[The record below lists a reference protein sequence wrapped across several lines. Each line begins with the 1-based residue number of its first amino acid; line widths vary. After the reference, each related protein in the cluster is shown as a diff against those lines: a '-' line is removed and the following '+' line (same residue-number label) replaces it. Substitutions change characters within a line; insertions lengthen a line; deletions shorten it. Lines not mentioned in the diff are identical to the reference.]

1 MSAGGENPFALPP
14 IALTMGEPSGIGGE
28 VTLKAWR
35 ARRTLGPGFFIIA
48 DPDALSREAHA
59 LALDVPIAVIDRPS
73 EAPDA
78 FARALPVLPE
88 PLARMATPG
97 QPDTANAPPVIAAIR
112 RAVAFTAAGEAAAV
126 VTNPIHKKVLA
137 DSGFHHPG
145 HTEFLGELTGTP
157 HPIMMLACP
166 GLRVVPVT
174 VHLPLAEAI
183 AALSTDRIVRA
194 AEITARALTRDYAIV
209 RPRLAIAAL
218 NPHGGEGGMLGSE
231 DGAIIAPAVARL
243 REAGIDAFGPAPA
256 DSLFHARARETYD
269 AVICMYHD
277 QALIPL
283 KTVNFDD
290 GVDVTLGLPI
300 VRTSPDHG
308 TAFEI
313 AGKGIARE
321 SSLIAALV
329 MAHDIAVNRSRQPGK
344 RQP

>member
-1 MSAGGENPFALPP
+1 MTARNLPP
-14 IALTMGEPSGIGGE
+14 IALTMGEPAGIGGE
-28 VTLKAWR
+28 VTLKTWR
-35 ARRTLGPGFFIIA
+35 ARHSTGPAFFIIA
-48 DPDALSREAHA
+48 DPDALRREARA
-59 LALDVPIAVIDRPS
+59 LSLDVPIAVLGTPAD
-73 EAPDA
+73 APGV
-78 FARALPVLPE
+78 FAHALPVLPE
-88 PLARMATPG
+88 ALIRPATPG

-112 RAVAFTAAGEAAAV
+112 RAVAFAAAGEAAAV

-137 DSGFHHPG
+137 DSGFRHPG
-145 HTEFLGELTGTP
+145 HTEFLGELTATP

-183 AALSTDRIVRA
+183 AALSTDRIVLA
-194 AEITARALTRDYAIV
+194 AEITARALMRDYAID

-231 DGAIIAPAVARL
+231 DAAIIAPAVTRL
-243 REAGIDAFGPAPA
+243 RAAGIDAKGPAPA

-321 SSLIAALV
+321 SSLIAALD
-329 MAHDIAVNRSRQPGK
+329 MAHDIAVNRGCQPDA
-344 RQP
+344 RRP